1 MKVCID
7 EGLVID
13 TNDIIRMESAE
24 SRYDENSKYFITIE
38 NKLKQTYG
46 RYKLKLPYEK
56 EYMVTKKQFLMIRD
70 IMKDEGRIK

>member
-13 TNDIIRMESAE
+13 INDIIRMESAE

-46 RYKLKLPYEK
+46 RYNLNMPYEK
-56 EYMVTKKQFLMIRD
+56 EYIVTKKQFLMIRD
-70 IMKDEGRIK
+70 TIKDERGV